1 MINVK
6 DSRSYCA
13 KYPPWTYW
21 VYKFKLI
28 QSNLIFLHDFIC
40 TSSSW
45 RCSVTHTHSVPQSLI
60 RALPL
65 GIVQKQHVLFGALQ
79 AGFSNKR
86 VLDSSYEATVI
97 EVPEYRLGLPSPFS
111 RTPLAGKCQ
120 ALTSRFYRP
129 WLWPSLCWKV
139 SHSGRSFPVW
149 PSARREGLG
158 YHHRACDWYP
168 HEERDCFY
176 RAFTIRVRSTRCTF
190 GWDSTSAHGEIP
202 LFGACRCNHWFGDCN
217 C

>member
-1 MINVK
+1 MDDQCKGFRILLCKISSV
-6 DSRSYCA
+6 DLLSLY
-13 KYPPWTYW
+13 
-21 VYKFKLI
+21 LI
-28 QSNLIFLHDFIC
+28 QLNLIFLHDFIC

-45 RCSVTHTHSVPQSLI
+45 RCSVTHTQTHSVPQSLI

-65 GIVQKQHVLFGALQ
+65 GIVSVCWTA
-79 AGFSNKR
+79 
-86 VLDSSYEATVI
+86 ATKPPSL

-139 SHSGRSFPVW
+139 SDSGRSFPVW

-158 YHHRACDWYP
+158 FHHRACDWYP

-176 RAFTIRVRSTRCTF
+176 RAFTIRVRSTRCTL

>member
-1 MINVK
+1 MQNIL
-6 DSRSYCA
+6 RG
-13 KYPPWTYW
+13 
-21 VYKFKLI
+21 LI
-28 QSNLIFLHDFIC
+28 EFIFNTIKSNL
-40 TSSSW
+40 SSW
-45 RCSVTHTHSVPQSLI
+45 LHLHQQLVAMQRNTHTHTQTHSVPQSLI

-65 GIVQKQHVLFGALQ
+65 GIISVCWTA
-79 AGFSNKR
+79 
-86 VLDSSYEATVI
+86 ATKPPSL

-120 ALTSRFYRP
+120 ALTSRFYGP

-139 SHSGRSFPVW
+139 SDSGRSFPVW

-158 YHHRACDWYP
+158 FHHRACDWYP